1 MDPRFFEDFLW
12 NYEVALKGD
21 TKINGG
27 RPRTTPSHALAHI
40 ASCFFH
46 VFVLT

>member
-21 TKINGG
+21 TKINGEG
-27 RPRTTPSHALAHI
+27 LEPPQAMPWPTRNA
-40 ASCFFH
+40 
-46 VFVLT
+46 